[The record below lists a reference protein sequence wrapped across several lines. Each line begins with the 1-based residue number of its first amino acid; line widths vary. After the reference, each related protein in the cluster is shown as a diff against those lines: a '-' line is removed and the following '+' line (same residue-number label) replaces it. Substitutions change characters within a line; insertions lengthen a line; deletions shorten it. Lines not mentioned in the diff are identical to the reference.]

1 MSEYIRFA
9 KLAIL
14 LLVLFVIGRL
24 AVGASGVPYEQGTVI
39 FSLVPLSWTLSFVF
53 AAFSRPLRGYGWKQ
67 AVLLGITI
75 VLTAQILIFG
85 ATVVSYL
92 VGAHTYFNHPFAIY
106 RGTEPIGLG
115 QAVVQ
120 RTIGLVINTIVGG
133 GILSSLG
140 WLGGKMLP
148 KAA

>member
-14 LLVLFVIGRL
+14 LLVLFLIGRL
-24 AVGASGVPYEQGTVI
+24 AVGASGMPYERGTVI

-53 AAFSRPLRGYGWKQ
+53 AAFSRPLRGYGWRQ
-67 AVLLGITI
+67 AVLLGSTI

-85 ATVVSYL
+85 ATVVSIL
-92 VGAHTYFNHPFAIY
+92 AGVDTYFNNPIALNT
-106 RGTEPIGLG
+106 TEPMGLG
-115 QAVVQ
+115 AAVVT
-120 RTIGLVINTIVGG
+120 RIFGLVVNVLVGG
-133 GILSSLG
+133 VIMASLG